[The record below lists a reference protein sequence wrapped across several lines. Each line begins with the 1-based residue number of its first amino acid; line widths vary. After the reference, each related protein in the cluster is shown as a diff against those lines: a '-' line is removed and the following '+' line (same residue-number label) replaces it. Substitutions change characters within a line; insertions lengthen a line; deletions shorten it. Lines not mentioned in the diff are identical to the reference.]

1 MYYKQLKE
9 CKNKKDVVERLK
21 RTANIVGEG
30 SMFTKKD
37 EFIENLTYGEL
48 SKMISVEIKR
58 VLSLQKSMEEI
69 ENGTIDEN
77 NEEFDIDEFMKE
89 LKTTMNDDIDDDL
102 RDKDDESL
110 DELIREL
117 EDEILIEGFKNENKF
132 VQ

>member
-1 MYYKQLKE
+1 
-9 CKNKKDVVERLK
+9 
-21 RTANIVGEG
+21 
-30 SMFTKKD
+30 MFTKKD

-48 SKMISVEIKR
+48 TKMISLEIKR

-69 ENGTIDEN
+69 ENSTIDEN

-110 DELIREL
+110 DELIRESK
-117 EDEILIEGFKNENKF
+117 IKF
-132 VQ
+132 

>member
-21 RTANIVGEG
+21 RTANIKCES

-48 SKMISVEIKR
+48 TKMISVEIKR

-102 RDKDDESL
+102 RNKDDESL

>member
-1 MYYKQLKE
+1 
-9 CKNKKDVVERLK
+9 
-21 RTANIVGEG
+21 
-30 SMFTKKD
+30 MFTKKD

-48 SKMISVEIKR
+48 TKMISLEIKR

-69 ENGTIDEN
+69 ENSTIDEN

>member
-21 RTANIVGEG
+21 RTANIKCES

-48 SKMISVEIKR
+48 SKMISIEIKR